1 MTAASPSSSGR
12 RLVVVAGSGRSG
24 TSLFTGLAGR
34 LGLYI
39 PKPEVAANKSN
50 PRGFSEPRWAV
61 DFNEALLKKTSV
73 NIDDGRPEAWDITG
87 ALAEDD
93 AVRGE
98 LAAWLKEQF
107 AESDR
112 IIVKDPRLAWFL
124 ALYRAASAEL
134 GAEVNVV
141 SMVRHPAEVLK
152 SREIAYGKGLTATAR
167 AAGWLNVMLTIEKLT
182 RDDRRAIVRYDEL
195 LADWR
200 PTMERADA
208 AMDLQ
213 LFARATSEEIAG
225 AGDLVDS
232 SLRRSLSS
240 LDELGLPPRLAD
252 LATRAHDTLADLAG
266 EAGAETEATRKR
278 LDDLH
283 EEYDA
288 YFDECVTVAQSAIG
302 AARREARV
310 NTARRVRKE
319 IAREQE
325 EQQAAERAGASDGS
339 LSFAQRAVRRLRGS

>member
-1 MTAASPSSSGR
+1 MTAASPSSSAR

-61 DFNEALLKKTSV
+61 DFNEALLKQTSV
-73 NIDDGRPEAWDITG
+73 NIDDGRPEAWDITT

-93 AVRGE
+93 QVRGE
-98 LAAWLKEQF
+98 LAGWLAEQF
-107 AESDR
+107 EESDR

-124 ALYRAASAEL
+124 QLYRAASAEL
-134 GAEVNVV
+134 DAEVNVV

-152 SREIAYGKGLTATAR
+152 SRELAYGKGLSATAR

-182 RDDRRAIVRYDEL
+182 RHDRRAVVRYDAL
-195 LADWR
+195 LDEWR
-200 PTMERADA
+200 PIMQRADD

-213 LFARATSEEIAG
+213 LFARATPEQVADADG
-225 AGDLVDS
+225 LVDT

-240 LDELGLPPRLAD
+240 LDEMGLPPRLAE
-252 LATRAHDTLADLAG
+252 LATRAFDTLSELAD
-266 EAGAETEATRKR
+266 EAGAESEGTRKR

-288 YFDECVTVAQSAIG
+288 YFEESVSVAQSAIG
-302 AARREARV
+302 AARREARA
-310 NTARRVRKE
+310 NTARRIRKE
-319 IAREQE
+319 IA
-325 EQQAAERAGASDGS
+325 EQQAEQAPHNGALS
-339 LSFAQRAVRRLRGS
+339 LAQRAVRRLRGG